1 MDRLYL
7 YCAAIGGALMA
18 GQLLLSLLGF
28 AEHDTFEGGH
38 GLDLHDATGSEG
50 ELHADHLERGGGD
63 WFVGILSLRSIIAA
77 LAVFGLVGLGLHRQ
91 FDPPKPAATFLVAL
105 AAGGGMMYAVGW
117 TLRSLYRLRSDGT
130 VRIERAVGLS
140 GSTYLRIPGN
150 KSGTGK
156 VTLRIQ
162 ERIME
167 YSAMTA
173 EDEIPTG
180 TAVVVRGVIG
190 AGIVE
195 VERARTASPQPIQG
209 GIHA

>member
-1 MDRLYL
+1 MERLYV
-7 YCAAIGGALMA
+7 YCAAIGGALLA
-18 GQLLLSLLGF
+18 IQLLLSLLGF
-28 AEHDTFEGGH
+28 VEHDTLEDGH

-50 ELHADHLERGGGD
+50 ELHSDHLERGGD
-63 WFVGILSLRSIIAA
+63 WFVGILSLRSIVAA
-77 LAVFGLVGLGLHRQ
+77 LAVFGLMGLGLDRQ
-91 FDPPKPAATFLVAL
+91 FDPPKPAATFLMAL

-173 EDEIPTG
+173 GDEIPTG
-180 TAVVVRGVIG
+180 TAVVVRSVLGP
-190 AGIVE
+190 GIVE
-195 VERARTASPQPIQG
+195 VECARTESQQPVKG